1 MVYFWKEVCPRV
13 TKIIFPCVKRAN
25 TKIQTHKYSISQSAR
40 KAQHFGKFLKKL
52 SVSKMI
58 LCVKCRN
65 ILIQHEEVPERTNM
79 WYIFEMRIVQ
89 RYQKFHFH
97 VSNAQI
103 QNKVPERLNMWYT
116 FEKTIVQGYLLNLA
130 QLYKV

>member
-1 MVYFWKEVCPRV
+1 MSNAQ
-13 TKIIFPCVKRAN
+13 I
-25 TKIQTHKYSISQSAR
+25 HKYTNTAYY
-40 KAQHFGKFLKKL
+40 
-52 SVSKMI
+52 
-58 LCVKCRN
+58 
-65 ILIQHEEVPERTNM
+65 EVPERPNM

-89 RYQKFHFH
+89 RYQKIYFH

-130 QLYKV
+130 QLYKVKFSVQCTYLCTRQFEQKGYFFPSVL